1 MTLKRI
7 VFNGLR
13 FRTACGLSIR
23 TGSLLVGIVA
33 ILAVT
38 GVAFGESASSAESAP
53 APVGRDVVA
62 LEGSVRSES
71 GEPLVGALVSLFGS
85 ELGSAGLIAFTDEK
99 GRFLIAGLEP
109 GYYTIRAYLSGF
121 LPSRYSRIE
130 LDEAGAPTAPVSVQ
144 MVSFIERESA
154 TLELLQEVQESPA
167 VLAPTPPDAVED
179 DDRVAEFEWLLRHG
193 KKNILNETAASLPD
207 ASEEPVLHVLA
218 DEVAALAAEPTGELG
233 LFAFERGL
241 NDLPASPGELDAQLA
256 YARLSIPTGP
266 ASEWI
271 VSAQL
276 LESAL
281 SSWAARAEFVS
292 ERSPGQQISAGVA
305 YGNHVY
311 GDLNESAPRLD
322 ASYDSAPSRRTN
334 EWFGSAYG
342 AQRFQVGAANVGAGL
357 TYHHYSYLDRSHY
370 AAPRLDVSLAL
381 DDASKTLVHG
391 LFDYRVLAPGG
402 EDLGLLA
409 RMVSADM
416 MGSAEWGRRGLTA
429 ETTVR
434 YQASVERFMGN
445 HSAVEFRVF
454 QEDVRDP
461 LLKAYLKRPVGDRG
475 PGHYLVMNQ
484 GDLRARGVGMSVS
497 RDFGGV
503 AGSVGYRF
511 GVLRA
516 LADDVGA
523 LQRGQDQSIHDL
535 TTSVRTEIDQTRT
548 SVLAV
553 YRLSMHPSLAS
564 SFVAL
569 PGVASLSAADP
580 ARADLDARFNVQVH
594 QLLPFMGWN
603 GTQWELVL
611 ALRNLFYEDLE
622 AMSLIDEISVV
633 DSPTRVMGGVKVQF

>member
-1 MTLKRI
+1 MALKRI
-7 VFNGLR
+7 VFSGLHSKA
-13 FRTACGLSIR
+13 ACRLAR
-23 TGSLLVGIVA
+23 HTGSLLVSIVA

-53 APVGRDVVA
+53 APVGLDVVA

-85 ELGSAGLIAFTDEK
+85 KPGSAGLIAFTDEK

-121 LPSRYSRIE
+121 LPSRYSGIE
-130 LDEAGAPTAPVSVQ
+130 LDEAGASTAPVSVQ
-144 MVSFIERESA
+144 MVSFREKEAA
-154 TLELLQEVQESPA
+154 TPEFLQDVQEAQENPP
-167 VLAPTPPDAVED
+167 PTLPDAVDD

-193 KKNILNETAASLPD
+193 KKNILNEQAASLPD
-207 ASEEPVLHVLA
+207 ASKEPVLV
-218 DEVAALAAEPTGELG
+218 DEVAAYPAEPTGELG

-292 ERSPGQQISAGVA
+292 ERSPGRQISAGLA
-305 YGNHVY
+305 YGSHVY
-311 GDLNESAPRLD
+311 GDLNEPAPLLG
-322 ASYDSAPSRRTN
+322 ASNDSAPSRRTN

-357 TYHHYSYLDRSHY
+357 TYHHYSYLDRSDY

-381 DDASKTLVHG
+381 DDASKTFVRG

-416 MGSAEWGRRGLTA
+416 MGGSEWGQRGLTA

-434 YQASVERFMGN
+434 YQVSVERFMGN
-445 HSAVEFRVF
+445 RSAVEFRVF
-454 QEDVRDP
+454 QEDVSDP
-461 LLKAYLKRPVGDRG
+461 LLKTYLKRPVGDRG

-484 GDLRARGVGMSVS
+484 GDLRARGVGMAVT

-523 LQRGQDQSIHDL
+523 LQRGHDQSIHDL
-535 TTSVRTEIDQTRT
+535 TTSVRTEINQTRT
-548 SVLAV
+548 RVLAV
-553 YRLSMHPSLAS
+553 YRLSRHPSLAS
-564 SFVAL
+564 SLVAM
-569 PGVASLSAADP
+569 PGAATVGANP
-580 ARADLDARFNVQVH
+580 ARADLDTRFNVQVH

-611 ALRNLFYEDLE
+611 AVRNLFYEDLE
-622 AMSLIDEISVV
+622 AVSLIDEISVV
-633 DSPTRVMGGVKVQF
+633 DSPARVMGGVKVQF

>member
-1 MTLKRI
+1 MILKRI
-7 VFNGLR
+7 IYNGLHSR
-13 FRTACGLSIR
+13 KACGLAR
-23 TGSLLVGIVA
+23 LTGSLLVSIVA

-38 GVAFGESASSAESAP
+38 GVAFGESASSAEATS

-62 LEGSVRSES
+62 LEGSVSSES

-85 ELGSAGLIAFTDEK
+85 KLGSAGLIAFTDEK

-130 LDEAGAPTAPVSVQ
+130 LDEAGASTAPVSMQ
-144 MVSFIERESA
+144 MVSFIEKEGA
-154 TLELLQEVQESPA
+154 TLEPLQEVQEVQESPA
-167 VLAPTPPDAVED
+167 VLPPTPPDAVDD

-193 KKNILNETAASLPD
+193 KRNILNEQAASLPD
-207 ASEEPVLHVLA
+207 ASAEPVLPVLE
-218 DEVAALAAEPTGELG
+218 DEVAALRAEPAGELG

-241 NDLPASPGELDAQLA
+241 NDLPISPGELDAQLA

-271 VSAQL
+271 VSAQV

-281 SSWAARAEFVS
+281 SSWAARAEYIS
-292 ERSPGQQISAGVA
+292 ERSPGQQTSAGVA
-305 YGNHVY
+305 YGNHHVY
-311 GDLNESAPRLD
+311 GDVNDSQPLLE
-322 ASYDSAPSRRTN
+322 ASYAPSRRTN

-342 AQRFQVGAANVGAGL
+342 AQRFQIGAANVGAGL
-357 TYHHYSYLDRSHY
+357 TYHHYSYLDRSDY
-370 AAPRLDVSLAL
+370 AAPRLDMSVAL
-381 DDASKTLVHG
+381 DDASNTRIRG

-416 MGSAEWGRRGLTA
+416 MGSAEWGQRGLTA

-434 YQASVERFMGN
+434 YQVSVERFMGN
-445 HSAVEFRVF
+445 HSALEFRVF
-454 QEDVRDP
+454 QEDVSDP

-475 PGHYLVMNQ
+475 PDHYLVMNQ
-484 GDLRARGVGMSVS
+484 GDLRARGVGMAVT
-497 RDFGGV
+497 RDFGSV

-523 LQRGQDQSIHDL
+523 LQRGHNQSIHDL

-548 SVLAV
+548 RVLAV
-553 YRLSMHPSLAS
+553 YRLSMHPSLAPS
-564 SFVAL
+564 LVAL
-569 PGVASLSAADP
+569 PGVPDLSAAG
-580 ARADLDARFNVQVH
+580 ADLDVRFNVQVH

-622 AMSLIDEISVV
+622 AVSLIDEISVV
-633 DSPTRVMGGVKVQF
+633 DSPARVMGGVKVQF

>member
-1 MTLKRI
+1 MALKRI
-7 VFNGLR
+7 VFSGLHSKA
-13 FRTACGLSIR
+13 ACRLAR
-23 TGSLLVGIVA
+23 HTGSLLVSIVA
-33 ILAVT
+33 MLAVT
-38 GVAFGESASSAESAP
+38 GVAFGESASSAEAAP

-62 LEGSVRSES
+62 LEGSVSSEN

-85 ELGSAGLIAFTDEK
+85 KLGSAGLIAFTDEK

-121 LPSRYSRIE
+121 LPSHYSGIE
-130 LDEAGAPTAPVSVQ
+130 LDEAGASTAPVSVQ
-144 MVSFIERESA
+144 MVSFREKEAA
-154 TLELLQEVQESPA
+154 TPEFLQEVQEAQESPP
-167 VLAPTPPDAVED
+167 PTLPDAVD

-193 KKNILNETAASLPD
+193 KKNILNEQAASLPD
-207 ASEEPVLHVLA
+207 ASKELVLV
-218 DEVAALAAEPTGELG
+218 DEVAAYPAEPTGELG

-241 NDLPASPGELDAQLA
+241 NDIPASPGELDAQLA

-276 LESAL
+276 LESTL

-292 ERSPGQQISAGVA
+292 ERSPGRQISAGLA
-305 YGNHVY
+305 YGSYVY
-311 GDLNESAPRLD
+311 GDLNEPAPLLG
-322 ASYDSAPSRRTN
+322 ASNDSAPSRRTN

-357 TYHHYSYLDRSHY
+357 TYHHYSYLDRSDY

-381 DDASKTLVHG
+381 DDASKTFVRG

-416 MGSAEWGRRGLTA
+416 MGGAEWGQRGLTA

-434 YQASVERFMGN
+434 YQVSVERFMGN
-445 HSAVEFRVF
+445 RSAVEFRVF
-454 QEDVRDP
+454 QEDVSDP

-475 PGHYLVMNQ
+475 PGRYLVMNQ
-484 GDLRARGVGMSVS
+484 GDLRARGVGMAVT
-497 RDFGGV
+497 RDFGAV
-503 AGSVGYRF
+503 AGSVAYRF
-511 GVLRA
+511 GVLRT

-523 LQRGQDQSIHDL
+523 LQRGHDQSIHDL

-553 YRLSMHPSLAS
+553 YRLSRHPSLAP

-569 PGVASLSAADP
+569 PGVPDLSAAG
-580 ARADLDARFNVQVH
+580 ADLDARFNIQVH

-622 AMSLIDEISVV
+622 AVSLIDEISVV
-633 DSPTRVMGGVKVQF
+633 DSPARVMGGVKVQF